1 MKISLAFG
9 LAQQP
14 IAKLWIKY
22 GTVSKDLAAPGTR
35 KHGIQG
41 APELLQDKSSFRN
54 TQVWKPK
61 SLEAGMITELIVG
74 RTADLTTG
82 REPVIHANREHYRRQ
97 GSGAEKTQEQ
107 GWTLYK

>member
-61 SLEAGMITELIVG
+61 LEAGMITDLDSRSDSRSDNEQRTGHPRKPRALPVARVLG
-74 RTADLTTG
+74 RKKPKSRDG
-82 REPVIHANREHYRRQ
+82 R
-97 GSGAEKTQEQ
+97 
-107 GWTLYK
+107 